1 VRGRILLGL
10 FVLAFAPTAGCGEAA
25 RDEAGTFDEI
35 PRLVREVE
43 PSVVAVLA
51 RGAQAEGQGSGV
63 IVRRDGLIV
72 TNAHVVDGAQSLE
85 VGLASGD
92 RVPARLVAADP
103 RVDLA
108 LLRIDRGDLPAARF
122 VDDLPAVGELAIAV
136 GNPLGFENS
145 VTAGIVSGLNRSIP
159 SGGQTPALVDL
170 IQTDAPIS
178 PGNSGGAL
186 VGDGGRVIG
195 IDVAYIPPEARAES
209 IGFAIPGPRVRDAV
223 DELLSRGRVTEAF
236 LGVVLT
242 PLSPQIAERFGIR
255 EDGGA
260 IILAVEPRS
269 PAARSGLGRGDVM
282 VGVDGRPVEAVEQV
296 QAALRRA
303 TAGDRK
309 RLTVARAGTRREITV
324 TLAER

>member
-1 VRGRILLGL
+1 MRGRILLLLGL
-10 FVLAFAPTAGCGEAA
+10 FVFTSAPTAGCGETA

-85 VGLASGD
+85 IGLASGD
-92 RVPARLVAADP
+92 RVPARLVAAD
-103 RVDLA
+103 R
-108 LLRIDRGDLPAARF
+108 RIDRGDLPAARF

-159 SGGQTPALVDL
+159 SGGQT

-186 VGDGGRVIG
+186 LGDGGRVIG
-195 IDVAYIPPEARAES
+195 INVAYIPPEARAES

-242 PLSPQIAERFGIR
+242 PLSPQIAERFGLR

-269 PAARSGLGRGDVM
+269 PAARSGLGPGDVI

-303 TAGDRK
+303 TAADRM